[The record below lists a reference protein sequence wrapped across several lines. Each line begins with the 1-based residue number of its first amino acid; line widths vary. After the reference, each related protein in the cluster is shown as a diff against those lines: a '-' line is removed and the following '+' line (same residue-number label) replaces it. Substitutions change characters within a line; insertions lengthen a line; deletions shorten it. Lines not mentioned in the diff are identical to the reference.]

1 MKYQGLKEGEYMREI
16 IATEKAPKAV
26 GPYSQAVRFANLV
39 FVSGQ
44 IPLDPKSGEIVGEDI
59 EVQAKQVLEN
69 LKTIVEASGMVLENV
84 LKCTCFLKNMEH
96 FGRFNSVY
104 DTYFANVLPA
114 RETVEVSRLPKDVL
128 VEISAICGK

>member
-1 MKYQGLKEGEYMREI
+1 MRKI

-26 GPYSQAVRFANLV
+26 GPYSQAIRFANLL

-44 IPLDPKSGEIVGEDI
+44 IALDPESGEIVRGDI
-59 EVQAKQVLEN
+59 EVQTKQVLEN
-69 LKTIVEASGMVLENV
+69 LKAIVEASGMGLEDI
-84 LKCTCFLKNMEH
+84 LKCTCFLQDMEH
-96 FGRFNSVY
+96 FARFNSVY
-104 DTYFANVLPA
+104 STYFADVLPA

>member
-1 MKYQGLKEGEYMREI
+1 MREI

-26 GPYSQAVRFANLV
+26 GPYSQAIRFANLV

-44 IPLDPKSGEIVGEDI
+44 IPLDPHSGEIVGGDI

-69 LKTIVEASGMVLENV
+69 LKAIVEASGMGLENV
-84 LKCTCFLKNMEH
+84 LKCSCFLKNMED
-96 FGRFNSVY
+96 FSRFNEVY
-104 DTYFANVLPA
+104 NSYFAGVLPA

-128 VEISAICGK
+128 VEISLICGK

>member
-1 MKYQGLKEGEYMREI
+1 MREI

-26 GPYSQAVRFANLV
+26 GPYSQAIRFANLV
-39 FVSGQ
+39 FISGQ
-44 IPLDPKSGEIVGEDI
+44 IPLDPKSGEMVGGDI

-69 LKTIVEASGMVLENV
+69 LKAIVEASGMGLKNV
-84 LKCTCFLKNMEH
+84 LKCTCFLQDIED
-96 FGRFNSVY
+96 FARFNSVY
-104 DTYFANVLPA
+104 ATYFADVLPA

>member
-1 MKYQGLKEGEYMREI
+1 MREI

-26 GPYSQAVRFANLV
+26 GPYSQAIRFANLV

-44 IPLDPKSGEIVGEDI
+44 IPMDPKSGEIVGGDI
-59 EVQAKQVLEN
+59 EIQAKQVLEN
-69 LKTIVEASGMVLENV
+69 LKAVIEASGMGLENV
-84 LKCTCFLKNMEH
+84 LKCTCFLQNMEH
-96 FGRFNSVY
+96 FARFNSVY
-104 DTYFANVLPA
+104 NSYFANVLPA

>member
-1 MKYQGLKEGEYMREI
+1 MREI
-16 IATEKAPKAV
+16 VTTEKAPKAV
-26 GPYSQAVRFANLV
+26 GPYSQAIRFANLL

-44 IPLDPKSGEIVGEDI
+44 IALDPKSGEIVRGEI
-59 EVQAKQVLEN
+59 EVQTKQVLEN
-69 LKTIVEASGMVLENV
+69 LKAIVEASGMGLEDI
-84 LKCTCFLKNMEH
+84 LKCTCFLQDMEH

-104 DTYFANVLPA
+104 STYFADVLPA